1 MEKHNLKI
9 SDLPEDAQTGIENI
23 NDALKGVKLQES
35 KGKPISEKAE
45 KKIKAMDKWVLYE
58 IYDLVNETDENEEE
72 IPYDDGDVFKDLKDE
87 EEEEQEEEEDEEVSE
102 GLLAENVAED
112 GDPKGFQI
120 DSDLK
125 KAFENGKKTITMEE
139 LKNVSK
145 TAHSVIFSTYDDSG
159 DNGIE
164 TSNYSLIETEEE
176 IFTLT
181 QK

>member
-1 MEKHNLKI
+1 
-9 SDLPEDAQTGIENI
+9 
-23 NDALKGVKLQES
+23 
-35 KGKPISEKAE
+35 
-45 KKIKAMDKWVLYE
+45 
-58 IYDLVNETDENEEE
+58 
-72 IPYDDGDVFKDLKDE
+72 
-87 EEEEQEEEEDEEVSE
+87 
-102 GLLAENVAED
+102 
-112 GDPKGFQI
+112 
-120 DSDLK
+120 
-125 KAFENGKKTITMEE
+125 MEE